1 MEQKELSLRI
11 WDLLRDASVNTEFM
25 MTEFSSQNKLSRLQG
40 RALLQI
46 FIQEKVRLSDLAEI
60 LGMNPGNL
68 SRVCQSLEQDSLLQ
82 RERNMEDRREWSIS
96 LTNKGQEITRSIVDS
111 IKDSF
116 AHFLED
122 HSREDLELF
131 ISLWTD
137 YNQYFNR
144 ARLEHLAAK
153 E

>member
-1 MEQKELSLRI
+1 MEEKDLSLRI

-82 RERNMEDRREWSIS
+82 RERNMEDRREWSIT
-96 LTNKGQEITRSIVDS
+96 LTKKGQKVTQEIVDR
-111 IKDSF
+111 IRGSF
-116 AHFLED
+116 TTFLQD
-122 HSREDLELF
+122 HTEEELEQMVR
-131 ISLWTD
+131 LWTD

-144 ARLEHLAAK
+144 TRLEQLAAK
-153 E
+153 K